1 MNRKTTVNRAAR
13 IDSILAKTY
22 GVKKQTRFRD
32 PTEELILTVLSQNT
46 NDINRDRAY
55 RSLREKFP
63 RWSDVVA
70 AGGVKI
76 ARAIQVGGLANI
88 KSKRIIKILK
98 QINSKSRGYSLEFL
112 KDMPDG
118 EVWDYLIDFDG
129 VGPKT
134 ASCVMMF
141 ALGRDTMP
149 VDTHVHRV
157 GIRLGLIPEE
167 YSAEEAHS
175 WFGELSL
182 PADIYQMHLNM
193 INHGRALCRPSNPK
207 CEQCPLKRNCLYFKE
222 SRLND

>member
-1 MNRKTTVNRAAR
+1 MNKKTIAKRAAR
-13 IDSILAKTY
+13 IDSILAKMY

-55 RSLREKFP
+55 ESLRDKFP
-63 RWSDVVA
+63 GWSEVA
-70 AGGVKI
+70 SAGPDRVES
-76 ARAIQVGGLANI
+76 AIKVGGLANI

-98 QINSKSRGYSLEFL
+98 QINSKSSGYSLDFL
-112 KDMPDG
+112 KDMSDG
-118 EVWDYLIDFDG
+118 EVWDYLSNFDG

-149 VDTHVHRV
+149 VDTHVHRI

-167 YSAEEAHS
+167 YSAEEAHV
-175 WFGELSL
+175 WFGELLL
-182 PADIYQMHLNM
+182 PVDIYQMHLNM
-193 INHGRALCRPSNPK
+193 ISHGRALCRPSNPK
-207 CEQCPLKRNCLYFKE
+207 CEQCPLKRNCLYYRKQGE
-222 SRLND
+222 

>member
-32 PTEELILTVLSQNT
+32 ATEELILTVLSQNT

-55 RSLREKFP
+55 HSLREKFP

-70 AGGVKI
+70 AGGAKV

-98 QINSKSRGYSLEFL
+98 QINSKSRGYSLDFL
-112 KDMPDG
+112 KDMRDE

-134 ASCVMMF
+134 ASCVLMF
-141 ALGRDTMP
+141 SLGRDTMP
-149 VDTHVHRV
+149 VDTHVLRAAR
-157 GIRLGLIPEE
+157 RLGLIPPR
-167 YSAEEAHS
+167 ATADQAHDILNEDDS
-175 WFGELSL
+175 VPSELRFPFHIQL
-182 PADIYQMHLNM
+182 IR
-193 INHGRALCRPSNPK
+193 HGRTVCRASRPGFRLC
-207 CEQCPLKRNCLYFKE
+207 L
-222 SRLND
+222 